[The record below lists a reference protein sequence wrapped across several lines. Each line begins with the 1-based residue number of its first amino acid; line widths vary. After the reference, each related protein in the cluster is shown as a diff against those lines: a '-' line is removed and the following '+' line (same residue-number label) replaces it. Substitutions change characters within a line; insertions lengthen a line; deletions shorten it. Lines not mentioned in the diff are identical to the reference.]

1 MPYDIVGDEHIR
13 EDAMGDATIL
23 LRGATVYPVVS
34 RPVPRGALALRG
46 AHVLAVGPAE
56 ALAATAGPHTRVI
69 DLPPDWSVVPGFVD
83 SHQHLLAYVRA
94 RSRLA
99 LWHTD
104 TIGAVVQ
111 AIRQAAA
118 HGTGW
123 LVAVGHDQGRLAE
136 QRHPTLAELDAAVPH
151 RPLVIYRACMHLAL
165 VNSRALQ
172 QLGITADT
180 ADPAGGRIVR
190 HAGQPTGVLEESA
203 LGLLAAALPAEA
215 IDWAGGLRLAA
226 AEYHRRG
233 ITAIGEAALGHI
245 AGAADLARM
254 VQALEQGLALRVY
267 ALLSGAVADAAL
279 AGQLPRHHADG
290 RLHLGA
296 IKIFADGTL
305 GAGTAWLSADYGD
318 APGQRGGP
326 TIEPVRLLEQ
336 VAEAH
341 RAGWQVAIH
350 AIGDETVA
358 LAIAAYEA
366 ALRAQPRHDHRHRIE
381 HVEVLRAGLAE
392 RMAAA
397 GIVAAVQ
404 SPFTYW
410 EAGDV
415 SRLGT
420 AQRAWAHPW
429 AALERAGVIVS
440 DGSDNPVLPDFHPL
454 QGLYAATTRRNH
466 AGMSI
471 APEQTISVA
480 SALRRYTLGGA
491 LVAFAEARYGALRHG
506 MFADVAVIDCPL
518 DEAHRDHLASAAV
531 RATFSG
537 GVLVHDALP

>member
-1 MPYDIVGDEHIR
+1 
-13 EDAMGDATIL
+13 MGDATIL
-23 LRGATVYPVVS
+23 LRGAMVYPVVS
-34 RPVPRGALALRG
+34 RPIRGALALRG
-46 AHVLAVGPAE
+46 DRILAVGPIE
-56 ALAATAGPHTRVI
+56 ALAATVGPHTRVI

-99 LWHTD
+99 LWHTT
-104 TIGAVVQ
+104 TIDAVVH
-111 AIRQAAA
+111 AVRDAAA
-118 HGTGW
+118 GGTGW

-136 QRHPTLAELDAAVPH
+136 GRHPTLAELDAAVPQ
-151 RPLVIYRACMHLAL
+151 RPLVIYRACLHLAL
-165 VNSRALQ
+165 VNSLALQ

-180 ADPAGGRIVR
+180 ADPPGGRIVR
-190 HAGQPTGVLEESA
+190 HDGQPTGVLEESA
-203 LGLLAAALPAEA
+203 LGLLAAALPADPV
-215 IDWAGGLRLAA
+215 DWAGGLRLAA
-226 AEYHRRG
+226 ADYHRRG

-245 AGAADLARM
+245 AGAADLTRL
-254 VQALEQGLALRVY
+254 VQALERGMALRIYGMVHG
-267 ALLSGAVADAAL
+267 ALADAAL
-279 AGQLPRHHADG
+279 AGQLPQHYADG
-290 RLHLGA
+290 RLQLGA

-326 TIEPVRLLEQ
+326 TMAPEQ
-336 VAEAH
+336 VLARTAAAH

-366 ALRAQPRHDHRHRIE
+366 ALRAVPRHDHRHRIE

-410 EAGDV
+410 EVGDV
-415 SRLGT
+415 GRLG
-420 AQRAWAHPW
+420 ASQRAWAHPW
-429 AALERAGVIVS
+429 ATLERAGVIVS

-454 QGLYAATTRRNH
+454 QGLYAATTRRTRD
-466 AGMSI
+466 GTLI

-491 LVAFAEARYGALRHG
+491 LVAFAEAQYGALRHG
-506 MFADVAVIDCPL
+506 MLADIAVIDCPL
-518 DEAHRDHLASAAV
+518 DEAHRDQFATAAV

-537 GVLVHDALP
+537 GALVHDALP